1 MGNFMSK
8 KKKRIPV
15 NSVGKIIKEAREKKS
30 LSIEELTWKLNKPNI
45 TKKLVADWEKGQEF
59 PDLDNIYLLAQTLD
73 LDPNELL
80 NKRLT
85 IQDESIHEINPANRR
100 VGGKAF
106 HAVFVIVKQCVKWI
120 GAICIIYLVI
130 SYKDFEDRMGNDPE
144 QYELVEDIM
153 VNAINEYT
161 EFNAVNDEKGY
172 ELPPLKQYFRNQY
185 SKDKN
190 EVNKNNTVSNTV
202 EK

>member
-1 MGNFMSK
+1 MSD

-15 NSVGKIIKEAREKKS
+15 NSVGKLIKEAREKKG

-45 TKKLVADWEKGQEF
+45 TKKLVTNWEKGQEF
-59 PDLDNIYLLAQTLD
+59 PDLDNIYLLAQILD
-73 LDPNELL
+73 LNPNELL

-100 VGGKAF
+100 VGGKVF
-106 HAVFVIVKQCVKWI
+106 QAVFVIVKQCVKWI
-120 GAICIIYLVI
+120 VGICIIYLLL
-130 SYKDFEDRMGNDPE
+130 SYKDFEDRMGDDPE

-185 SKDKN
+185 NKDKN
-190 EVNKNNTVSNTV
+190 EVNNTVSNTV